1 MKRCLL
7 ICQSQDGSYVNLMGD
22 ALHAVGFD
30 LTVYTGKQVGI
41 RNGITV
47 VEAPKYD
54 STSFVGRFKT
64 WYAYVKAAKRYLK
77 ANLGRF
83 DVVMFTSNPPI
94 NQGLVRYVQRHGKPC
109 VYLVWDI
116 YPDVI
121 EKSFGKKAAPITAWW
136 RRRNRRMY
144 AKCAAVLTI
153 GDVLK
158 DRIEASYPGLSV
170 RVIPY
175 HTDTNFICP
184 IPTEEN
190 EFIAQNPTLR
200 GKKVFM
206 YSGKMG
212 FGHGFDEMLTV
223 AEELKEREDIAFLF
237 VGHGAAYV
245 NIEQRITERGLTN
258 ALILPYQPLEMLPH
272 SLGCADV
279 SFITIKEQTD
289 GLFLPSKVY
298 DAMASGSAIICISG
312 GNNDVARMMS
322 DRGIGISVKAGR
334 AEELKAAV
342 LKLADD
348 EACLREC
355 QKNAR
360 ELAVAEYD
368 VARVTEQYAALFCE
382 VLEEK
387 L

>member
-1 MKRCLL
+1 
-7 ICQSQDGSYVNLMGD
+7 
-22 ALHAVGFD
+22 
-30 LTVYTGKQVGI
+30 
-41 RNGITV
+41 
-47 VEAPKYD
+47 
-54 STSFVGRFKT
+54 
-64 WYAYVKAAKRYLK
+64 
-77 ANLGRF
+77 
-83 DVVMFTSNPPI
+83 MFTSNPPI

-121 EKSFGKKAAPITAWW
+121 ERSFGKKAAPITALW

-144 AKCAAVLTI
+144 AKCASVLTI
-153 GDVLK
+153 GEVLK
-158 DRIEASYPGLSV
+158 QRIEANYPGLSV

-175 HTDTNFICP
+175 HTDTAFIRP

-190 EFIAQNPTLR
+190 EFIAQNPILR
-200 GKKVFM
+200 DKKVFM

-223 AEELKEREDIAFLF
+223 AEELKQREDIVFLF
-237 VGHGAAYV
+237 VGHGAAYAD
-245 NIEQRITERGLTN
+245 IEQRIADRGLTN
-258 ALILPYQPLEMLPH
+258 ALILPYQPLSMLPH

-298 DAMASGSAIICISG
+298 DAMASGSAIVCISG
-312 GNNDVARMMS
+312 GNNDVAHMMS
-322 DRGIGISVKAGR
+322 DCGIGISVKTGSAD
-334 AEELKAAV
+334 ELRAAV

-348 EACLREC
+348 EAYLREC

-368 VARVTEQYAALFCE
+368 IARVTEQYAALF
-382 VLEEK
+382 LEI
-387 L
+387 LGDTV